1 MLIHKFNHKVDIKT
15 DICAICLLYLLFNV
29 KTIFVMEFKCK
40 KAGNECYGLKELVLL
55 FDISQ
60 RLIQSKELKND
71 LTGILE
77 MLVKYLDA
85 ERSFLTIFN
94 RETGSILIESAYGYS
109 SAQQARG
116 RYKVGE
122 GIIGRVVEMSR
133 PVIIDKI
140 SKSSLFLNRTG
151 QELTKDGQDLTF
163 ICSPI
168 IENGKVTGTLSVIRI
183 YNPHISYNEDNQL
196 LSIIG
201 SMISRTVSN
210 RQERLEEMEVLKLKN
225 VQLQTKLENEFK
237 PGNIV
242 GNSSKMH
249 DVYSLV
255 SMVAE
260 TNSTVLIR
268 GESGIG
274 KELIADAIHLS
285 SPRAKKNFI
294 KVNCSALPDTL
305 IESEL
310 FGHEKGAFTGA
321 EARRKGR
328 FELADGGTIFLDE
341 IGDIPL
347 STQVKLLRLIQQR
360 EFERLG
366 GTETIKIDVRI
377 ICATNRNL
385 EELMQNNE
393 FREDLYYRINVFP
406 IFMPPLRDRR
416 NDIPSLVD
424 HFIEK
429 FNKRNNSKINRIT
442 TSALNML
449 MVYRWPGNI
458 RELENCIERACILN
472 KDGVIHSYDMPP
484 SLQTADSTNTKALGG
499 MTFTLE
505 QVERQLIR
513 EALVSSTGNIAKAA
527 DELKVT
533 ERMLGIRLKKYNID
547 AWRFKV

>member
-1 MLIHKFNHKVDIKT
+1 MKIFKL
-15 DICAICLLYLLFNV
+15 
-29 KTIFVMEFKCK
+29 IFVQIVCVYDYSLSKRYKQMEFKCK
-40 KAGNECYGLKELVLL
+40 KAGNECYGLKELMLL

-60 RLIQSKELKND
+60 RLIQSKELKHD
-71 LTGILE
+71 LSAILE

-94 RETGSILIESAYGYS
+94 RESESIMIEAAYGYS
-109 SAQQARG
+109 TAQQARG
-116 RYKVGE
+116 RYKLGE
-122 GIIGRVVEMSR
+122 GIIGRVVELSR
-133 PVIIDKI
+133 PVVIDKI

-151 QELTKDGQDLTF
+151 QELTKDGQELTF
-163 ICSPI
+163 ICNPI
-168 IENGKVTGTLSVIRI
+168 IEEGKVTGTLSVVRI
-183 YNPHISYNEDNQL
+183 YNPHISYDEDNQL

-201 SMISRTVSN
+201 SMIAQSVRIK
-210 RQERLEEMEVLKLKN
+210 QERLEELEVLKNKN
-225 VQLQTKLENEFK
+225 TQLQNQLEKDFR

-242 GNSSKMH
+242 GNSSKMR

-274 KELIADAIHLS
+274 KELIADSIHFS

-377 ICATNRNL
+377 VCATNRNL
-385 EELMQNNE
+385 EELIQNNE

-406 IFMPPLRDRR
+406 IFVPPLRDRR

-429 FNKRNNSKINRIT
+429 FNKRNNARIIRIT

-458 RELENCIERACILN
+458 RELENCIERACILS
-472 KDGVIHSYDMPP
+472 KDHVIHSYDLPP
-484 SLQTADSTNTKALGG
+484 SLQTADSTNTKASGG
-499 MTFTLE
+499 MMYTVE
-505 QVERQLIR
+505 QVEKQLIR
-513 EALVSSTGNIAKAA
+513 EALVSSKGNIAKAA

>member
-1 MLIHKFNHKVDIKT
+1 
-15 DICAICLLYLLFNV
+15 
-29 KTIFVMEFKCK
+29 
-40 KAGNECYGLKELVLL
+40 
-55 FDISQ
+55 
-60 RLIQSKELKND
+60 
-71 LTGILE
+71 
-77 MLVKYLDA
+77 
-85 ERSFLTIFN
+85 
-94 RETGSILIESAYGYS
+94 
-109 SAQQARG
+109 
-116 RYKVGE
+116 
-122 GIIGRVVEMSR
+122 
-133 PVIIDKI
+133 
-140 SKSSLFLNRTG
+140 
-151 QELTKDGQDLTF
+151 
-163 ICSPI
+163 
-168 IENGKVTGTLSVIRI
+168 
-183 YNPHISYNEDNQL
+183 
-196 LSIIG
+196 
-201 SMISRTVSN
+201 
-210 RQERLEEMEVLKLKN
+210 
-225 VQLQTKLENEFK
+225 
-237 PGNIV
+237 
-242 GNSSKMH
+242 
-249 DVYSLV
+249 
-255 SMVAE
+255 MVAE

-274 KELIADAIHLS
+274 KELIADAIHFS
-285 SPRAKKNFI
+285 SPRGKKSFI

-385 EELMQNNE
+385 EELIQNNE

-429 FNKRNNSKINRIT
+429 FNKRNNSKIIRIT

-449 MVYRWPGNI
+449 MIYRWPGNI
-458 RELENCIERACILN
+458 RELENCIERACILS
-472 KDGVIHSYDMPP
+472 KDNVIHSYDLPP
-484 SLQTADSTNTKALGG
+484 SLQTADSTNTKALAG
-499 MTFTLE
+499 MTYTVE
-505 QVERQLIR
+505 QVEKQLIR
-513 EALVSSTGNIAKAA
+513 EALVSSKGNIAKAA

>member
-1 MLIHKFNHKVDIKT
+1 
-15 DICAICLLYLLFNV
+15 
-29 KTIFVMEFKCK
+29 MEFKCK
-40 KAGNECYGLKELVLL
+40 KAGNECYGFKELVLL

-71 LTGILE
+71 LSVILE
-77 MLVKYLDA
+77 MVVKYLGA
-85 ERSFLTIFN
+85 ERSLLTILN
-94 RETGSILIESAYGYS
+94 RETENIMIEAAYGYS
-109 SAQQARG
+109 SAQQSRG
-116 RYKVGE
+116 KYKLGE
-122 GIIGRVVEMSR
+122 GIIGRVVELAR
-133 PVIIDKI
+133 PVVIDKI

-151 QELTKDGQDLTF
+151 QELTKGEQELTF
-163 ICSPI
+163 ICTPI
-168 IENGKVTGTLSVIRI
+168 IEEGKVTGTLSIIRV
-183 YNPHISYNEDNQL
+183 YNPHILYEEDIKL
-196 LSIIG
+196 LTIIG
-201 SMISRTVSN
+201 SMISKSVRN
-210 RQERLEEMEVLKLKN
+210 KQERLEEMEILKQKN
-225 VQLQTKLENEFK
+225 IQLQNKLETDFR
-237 PGNIV
+237 PGNII
-242 GNSSKMH
+242 GNSSKMR

-260 TNSTVLIR
+260 TSSTVLIR

-274 KELIADAIHLS
+274 KELIADALHFS
-285 SPRAKKNFI
+285 SPRSKQNFI
-294 KVNCSALPDTL
+294 KVNCSALPESL

-321 EARRKGR
+321 ESRRKGR

-366 GTETIKIDVRI
+366 GTETIKVDVRVV
-377 ICATNRNL
+377 CATNRNL
-385 EELMQNNE
+385 EEMIQNNE

-406 IFMPPLRDRR
+406 IFVPPLRDRR

-429 FNKRNNSKINRIT
+429 FNKRNNAKIMRIT

-458 RELENCIERACILN
+458 RELENCIERACILS
-472 KDGVIHSYDMPP
+472 KDNVIHSYDLPP
-484 SLQTADSTNTKALGG
+484 SLQTADSTNTKSSGG

-505 QVERQLIR
+505 QVEKQLIR
-513 EALVSSTGNIAKAA
+513 EALVSSKGNIAKAA
-527 DELKVT
+527 EDLRVT
-533 ERMLGIRLKKYNID
+533 ERMLGIRLKKYEID

>member
-1 MLIHKFNHKVDIKT
+1 M
-15 DICAICLLYLLFNV
+15 
-29 KTIFVMEFKCK
+29 IFVQSVCCNCCSLSKGLNKMEFKCK

-71 LTGILE
+71 LSGILE
-77 MLVKYLDA
+77 MLVRYLNA

-94 RETGSILIESAYGYS
+94 RESESILIEAAYGYS
-109 SAQQARG
+109 TAQQARG
-116 RYKVGE
+116 KYKLGE

-133 PVIIDKI
+133 PVVIDKI

-151 QELTKDGQDLTF
+151 QELTKDGQELSF
-163 ICSPI
+163 ICTPI
-168 IENGKVTGTLSVIRI
+168 IEEGKVTGTLNVIRI
-183 YNPHISYNEDNQL
+183 YNPHISYDEDSQL

-201 SMISRTVSN
+201 SMISRSVRN
-210 RQERLEEMEVLKLKN
+210 KQERLEEMEVLRQKN
-225 VQLQTKLENEFK
+225 FQLQNQLEKDFR

-242 GNSSKMH
+242 GNSSKMR

-255 SMVAE
+255 NMVAE

-274 KELIADAIHLS
+274 KELIADSIHFS

-385 EELMQNNE
+385 EELIQNNE

-406 IFMPPLRDRR
+406 IFVPPLRDRR

-429 FNKRNNSKINRIT
+429 FNKRNNARVIRIT

-458 RELENCIERACILN
+458 RELENCIERACILC
-472 KDGVIHSYDMPP
+472 KDNVIHSYDLPP
-484 SLQTADSTNTKALGG
+484 SLQTADSTNTKASGG
-499 MTFTLE
+499 LTYTVE
-505 QVERQLIR
+505 QVEKQLIR
-513 EALVSSTGNIAKAA
+513 EALVSSKGNIAKAA

-533 ERMLGIRLKKYNID
+533 ERMLGIRLKKYDID

>member
-1 MLIHKFNHKVDIKT
+1 M
-15 DICAICLLYLLFNV
+15 
-29 KTIFVMEFKCK
+29 
-40 KAGNECYGLKELVLL
+40 
-55 FDISQ
+55 
-60 RLIQSKELKND
+60 R
-71 LTGILE
+71 
-77 MLVKYLDA
+77 
-85 ERSFLTIFN
+85 
-94 RETGSILIESAYGYS
+94 
-109 SAQQARG
+109 
-116 RYKVGE
+116 
-122 GIIGRVVEMSR
+122 
-133 PVIIDKI
+133 
-140 SKSSLFLNRTG
+140 
-151 QELTKDGQDLTF
+151 
-163 ICSPI
+163 
-168 IENGKVTGTLSVIRI
+168 
-183 YNPHISYNEDNQL
+183 
-196 LSIIG
+196 
-201 SMISRTVSN
+201 
-210 RQERLEEMEVLKLKN
+210 
-225 VQLQTKLENEFK
+225 
-237 PGNIV
+237 
-242 GNSSKMH
+242 

-274 KELIADAIHLS
+274 KELIADAIHFS

-294 KVNCSALPDTL
+294 KVNCSALPETL

-366 GTETIKIDVRI
+366 GTETIKVDVRI
-377 ICATNRNL
+377 VCATNRNL
-385 EELMQNNE
+385 EEMIQNNE

-406 IFMPPLRDRR
+406 IFVPPLRDRR

-424 HFIEK
+424 HFIDK
-429 FNKRNNSKINRIT
+429 FNKRNNAKIIRIT

-458 RELENCIERACILN
+458 RELENCIERASILSQDN
-472 KDGVIHSYDMPP
+472 VIHSYNLPP
-484 SLQTADSTNTKALGG
+484 SLQTADSTNTKASGG
-499 MTFTLE
+499 LMFTVE
-505 QVERQLIR
+505 QVEKQLIR
-513 EALVSSTGNIAKAA
+513 EALVSSKGNIAKAA
-527 DELKVT
+527 EELKVT

>member
-1 MLIHKFNHKVDIKT
+1 
-15 DICAICLLYLLFNV
+15 
-29 KTIFVMEFKCK
+29 MEFKCK
-40 KAGNECYGLKELVLL
+40 KAGNECYGLKELELL

-71 LTGILE
+71 LSAILE
-77 MLVKYLDA
+77 MLVSYLDA

-94 RETGSILIESAYGYS
+94 RESESILIEAAYGYS
-109 SAQQARG
+109 AAQQAKG
-116 RYKVGE
+116 KYKLGE

-133 PVIIDKI
+133 PVVVDKI

-151 QELTKDGQDLTF
+151 QELTKDGQELSF
-163 ICSPI
+163 ICNPI
-168 IENGKVTGTLSVIRI
+168 IEAGKVTGTLSVIRI
-183 YNPHISYNEDNQL
+183 YVR
-196 LSIIG
+196 
-201 SMISRTVSN
+201 MK
-210 RQERLEEMEVLKLKN
+210 QERLEEMEILKQKN
-225 VQLQTKLENEFK
+225 IELQNQLEKEFR

-242 GNSSKMH
+242 GNSSKMR

-274 KELIADAIHLS
+274 KELIADSIHFS
-285 SPRAKKNFI
+285 SPRSKKNFI

-321 EARRKGR
+321 ESRRKGR

-385 EELMQNNE
+385 EDLIQNNE

-406 IFMPPLRDRR
+406 IFLPPLRDRR

-429 FNKRNNSKINRIT
+429 FNKRNNSKIIRIT

-458 RELENCIERACILN
+458 RELENCIERACILS
-472 KDGVIHSYDMPP
+472 KDNVIHSYDLPP
-484 SLQTADSTNTKALGG
+484 SLQTADSTNTKSQGG
-499 MTFTLE
+499 LTYTVE
-505 QVERQLIR
+505 QVEKQLIR
-513 EALVSSTGNIAKAA
+513 EALVSSKGNIAKAA
-527 DELKVT
+527 EELKVT